1 MGSRRSLEWPPWAQ
15 GSYRIRA
22 GSLALSSDEFRVG
35 RLAPSVGVH
44 RNSNAGEIGSRG
56 RRTPWRIY
64 PYAVFPRG
72 ESNRL
77 DLPPGMFAPSM
88 DIAVLLLLPQ

>member
-44 RNSNAGEIGSRG
+44 RNSNAWGDWVAPHGGFIRTQYFRG
-56 RRTPWRIY
+56 
-64 PYAVFPRG
+64 A
-72 ESNRL
+72 NL
-77 DLPPGMFAPSM
+77 
-88 DIAVLLLLPQ
+88 IA